1 VSGRGR
7 DVVVTSGPGTAPTEL
22 AAFDAALQQAGVAH
36 LTLIR
41 LSSHIPPGSR
51 VNVPLKAT
59 PDDLA
64 ARGAGRL
71 RGATWQIASAV
82 CDVDP
87 VAAVDVAAM
96 RVEPW

>member
-1 VSGRGR
+1 MKV
-7 DVVVTSGPGTAPTEL
+7 
-22 AAFDAALQQAGVAH
+22 
-36 LTLIR
+36 
-41 LSSHIPPGSR
+41 
-51 VNVPLKAT
+51 T

-71 RGATWQIASAV
+71 RGAAWRIASAV

-87 VAAVDVAAM
+87 VAAVVVAAM